1 MQLHVVEL
9 HVGGRRWAD
18 RARARCRVR
27 RGGCDEAGRLL
38 RHLRLRQHRL
48 DQLRAE
54 HAVPG
59 CGRPCRLHRVGGR
72 RSASVGAPASAR
84 ACHALHAGSGPCACE
99 AREAQALRRACRP
112 APRAMHAG
120 TASRMRAPATSPAH
134 GGLWCGSRRRAEPR
148 ARCPAPG
155 GVNVALPTNI
165 TAEDVAKVINEAELV
180 GMACSVDELATLAP
194 VLGACATLR
203 TFVVMEHEGCANP
216 KLPALVKQ
224 ARRPCVRAL
233 QAPRC
238 DAGEGRRGCSGVRG
252 ARQRTGEACG
262 RPERGAPGSGVSVVE
277 CLCVATAVRR
287 SALAAKPGRSARVSI
302 RAGREGGSGWC
313 VWSPWQ
319 RQHPLLGLHGQ
330 RVGALQ
336 ALVRHRRCLPRA

>member
-1 MQLHVVEL
+1 
-9 HVGGRRWAD
+9 
-18 RARARCRVR
+18 
-27 RGGCDEAGRLL
+27 
-38 RHLRLRQHRL
+38 
-48 DQLRAE
+48 
-54 HAVPG
+54 
-59 CGRPCRLHRVGGR
+59 
-72 RSASVGAPASAR
+72 
-84 ACHALHAGSGPCACE
+84 
-99 AREAQALRRACRP
+99 
-112 APRAMHAG
+112 
-120 TASRMRAPATSPAH
+120 
-134 GGLWCGSRRRAEPR
+134 
-148 ARCPAPG
+148 
-155 GVNVALPTNI
+155 
-165 TAEDVAKVINEAELV
+165 VINEAELV

-313 VWSPWQ
+313 VRSPWQ